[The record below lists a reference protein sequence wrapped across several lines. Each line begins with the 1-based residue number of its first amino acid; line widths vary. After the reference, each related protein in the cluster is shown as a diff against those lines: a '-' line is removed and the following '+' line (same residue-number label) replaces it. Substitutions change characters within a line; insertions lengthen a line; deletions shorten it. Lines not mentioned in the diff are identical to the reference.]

1 MAAKVKPPLFKE
13 IRCFGNRTKDAHS
26 ERLWSPQPVHRFL
39 FKNAFIHVKN
49 KKINPRAH
57 AKTNA
62 AVLPSQDASSL
73 TLSEAV
79 SASKMSSSWN
89 MSLEAFP
96 LAAMKSNT
104 SGKRAWYS
112 RSMSM
117 QARE

>member
-1 MAAKVKPPLFKE
+1 MAAKVQPPLFKV
-13 IRCFGNRTKDAHS
+13 IRCFGNQTKVRMRIRKD
-26 ERLWSPQPVHRFL
+26 RF
-39 FKNAFIHVKN
+39 FSITNTFIYVRNTVK
-49 KKINPRAH
+49 IGNPRAH
-57 AKTNA
+57 AKTYA
-62 AVLPSQDASSL
+62 AALPSQDASSL